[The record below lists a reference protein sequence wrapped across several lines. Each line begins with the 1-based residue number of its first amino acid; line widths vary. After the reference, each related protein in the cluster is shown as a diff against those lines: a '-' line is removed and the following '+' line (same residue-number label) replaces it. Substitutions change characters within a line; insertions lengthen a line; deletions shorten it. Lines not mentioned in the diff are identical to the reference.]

1 MVANVGYGR
10 RKKKSGEVREKKND
24 GCSRRRGGGV
34 AITGWHEA
42 DKDVG
47 GRNDGLSWLWREE
60 EEACKGEKERSSRW
74 CYCSLRW
81 DGLEKKVGSLLFTA
95 VLRWCG

>member
-1 MVANVGYGR
+1 MVVPGVGVVELP
-10 RKKKSGEVREKKND
+10 SLV
-24 GCSRRRGGGV
+24 
-34 AITGWHEA
+34 WHEA
-42 DKDVG
+42 DEDVG
-47 GRNDGLSWLWREE
+47 GRNDGLSRLWREE
-60 EEACKGEKERSSRW
+60 EEDCRGEKERSLRW

>member
-1 MVANVGYGR
+1 MMVVPGVGVVELP
-10 RKKKSGEVREKKND
+10 SLV
-24 GCSRRRGGGV
+24 
-34 AITGWHEA
+34 WHEA

-47 GRNDGLSWLWREE
+47 GRNDGLSRLWREE